1 MPNNEIEPV
10 KKENTGI
17 EQLIKL
23 EKERSAAWI
32 EILSKIKDELR
43 KGSEFNL
50 GRINNLE
57 NRIRELEDDIS
68 KSKNVITVFEGMS
81 EQDKIK
87 MLRERN
93 IDIPSDKE
101 LNQLE
106 IVGGIAKLF
115 PEPIEIRVP
124 EGVEKVCESREFLKN
139 IEPLTIPETKD
150 KLKKLSKELKEL
162 KERVDKPEPSFLLTE
177 EWVIKELF
185 NQGVTLLK
193 NGKIQNAYEYFA
205 NIIELNSKIRSA
217 WLNKGIIHGDAEEY
231 EEEIHCY
238 DEALKIDEKYA
249 KAWYN
254 KGIALEK
261 LDKSDE
267 ANKCLDM
274 AKEID
279 PELIGEFTEKEV

>member
-1 MPNNEIEPV
+1 MSDNETEPA
-10 KKENTGI
+10 KKETRGI
-17 EQLIKL
+17 EYLIEL
-23 EKERSAAWI
+23 EKNRSDAWI
-32 EILSKIKDELR
+32 EILNVMKGELE
-43 KGSEFNL
+43 KSSEFND
-50 GRINNLE
+50 RINKLTE
-57 NRIRELEDDIS
+57 DIS
-68 KSKNVITVFEGMS
+68 KIKNVITVFESMS
-81 EQDKIK
+81 EEDKIK

-101 LNQLE
+101 LNQIE
-106 IVGGIAKLF
+106 IVGRIAKLF

-193 NGKIQNAYEYFA
+193 NGKIQNAYKYFA

-217 WLNKGIIHGDAEEY
+217 WLNKGIIHGDVEEY

-267 ANKCLDM
+267 ANKCLDR

-279 PELIGEFTEKEV
+279 PKLIEELKEKEV